1 MCLFAHT
8 LLVETARLAVTLLSS
23 LCMDRFGVHYPPSLG
38 ALRGVCNAILFSRKK
53 KEQAASPNSNSW
65 GAILSFSGREFE
77 TRQVHLF
84 ASFRVCLFVFFFF
97 PICFE
102 NVARRELAQVHPR
115 KFTCA
120 GSSAWKYSVIVAA
133 RAHLRKVCVCGQ
145 IYGRCLGEIY
155 WCNFGFICGRGF
167 EPQQALYNLFSLP
180 FIFVRRLLCFRFFVS
195 LPRICILR
203 YNV

>member
-1 MCLFAHT
+1 M
-8 LLVETARLAVTLLSS
+8 
-23 LCMDRFGVHYPPSLG
+23 
-38 ALRGVCNAILFSRKK
+38 
-53 KEQAASPNSNSW
+53 
-65 GAILSFSGREFE
+65 
-77 TRQVHLF
+77 HLF
-84 ASFRVCLFVFFFF
+84 ASFLVCLFAFVFF
-97 PICFE
+97 PISFE

-167 EPQQALYNLFSLP
+167 EPQQALYKLLSLP
-180 FIFVRRLLCFRFFVS
+180 FIFVRRLLSFPFFCVAAKNLHFTLYNVQVCYWLLQPNVGRFFSYWASSCATPPGLQARPCMYVCMHVCS
-195 LPRICILR
+195 SYVCTRRFAPRAAYATRYPCLR
-203 YNV
+203 RKNSVKRTKVHD